1 MTQSKYVFADNP
13 EGRER
18 ERLRQFEGWGD
29 RYTTRRLE
37 SIGIPRGGGALTS
50 APAVDQSPH
59 CWPTVSGRP
68 ERSSL
73 PTSTSVSSQTCPR
86 TWKSAVTTSRLRIWS
101 RKLRLRPLS
110 CPANASTRSP
120 GGVRIMAA
128 LKPGGWLLAEEA
140 DWGFCTVGGH
150 PDAAWATDYLHDLF
164 ARHERAGIR
173 HPYLGR
179 TLPALVAEF
188 DLESLEGDVAAPIVG
203 EGGSGLDIIRLTVRA
218 LRSPSTTLGASEE
231 DLDRLIQSWQV
242 RESWLWV
249 WPRSPLEDA
258 SPHDG
263 AASWRVELTSGG
275 LLGRGQTTG

>member
-13 EGRER
+13 EERER

-37 SIGIPRGGGALTS
+37 SIGIPAGWRCLDVGAGSGSVATLLAHRVGPS
-50 APAVDQSPH
+50 G
-59 CWPTVSGRP
+59 TVVAADIDLRFLAN
-68 ERSSL
+68 L
-73 PTSTSVSSQTCPR
+73 PPNVEVR
-86 TWKSAVTTSRLRIWS
+86 RHDITTSDMESKSYDFVHFRALLMHLPDPRAA
-101 RKLRLRPLS
+101 L
-110 CPANASTRSP
+110 A
-120 GGVRIMAA
+120 RIMAA

-231 DLDRLIQSWQV
+231 DLDRLDSV
-242 RESWLWV
+242 L
-249 WPRSPLEDA
+249 A
-258 SPHDG
+258 SPRVVVVG
-263 AASWRVELTSGG
+263 VASIAVR
-275 LLGRGQTTG
+275 GRKSA